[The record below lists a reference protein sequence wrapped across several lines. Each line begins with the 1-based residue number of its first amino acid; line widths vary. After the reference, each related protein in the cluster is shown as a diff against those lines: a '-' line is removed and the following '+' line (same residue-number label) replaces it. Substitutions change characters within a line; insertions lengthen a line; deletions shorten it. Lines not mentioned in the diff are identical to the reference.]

1 MAARLALVCHLRWAL
16 MKCVIGKLAQASM
29 RVSRIRV
36 RLVDRPCYRAQAY
49 RHRHAGRNRGS
60 WTMKKFVFAV
70 VIAAI
75 AASPAAAATKIKEK
89 VVEQAPVA
97 STNSNENSLRFAKDS
112 LPVFL
117 PSWSMPAYMAVTKPP
132 QAQPQR

>member
-1 MAARLALVCHLRWAL
+1 
-16 MKCVIGKLAQASM
+16 
-29 RVSRIRV
+29 
-36 RLVDRPCYRAQAY
+36 
-49 RHRHAGRNRGS
+49 
-60 WTMKKFVFAV
+60 MKKFVFAV

-75 AASPAAAATKIKEK
+75 AASPAAAATKKKKK
-89 VVEQAPVA
+89 VAEQAPVA